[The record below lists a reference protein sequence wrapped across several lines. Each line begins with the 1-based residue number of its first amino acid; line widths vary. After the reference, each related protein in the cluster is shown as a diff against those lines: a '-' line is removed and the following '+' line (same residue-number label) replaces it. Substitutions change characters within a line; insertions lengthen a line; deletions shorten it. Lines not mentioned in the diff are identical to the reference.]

1 MKMSKRFLV
10 WWLIVVMQ
18 IIGLSTAVYFDAIPF
33 LLENDATYL
42 SFVIIAMWI
51 TASITIGYRALK
63 DRNDFET
70 PWFIGEACMTVGMV
84 GTVIGFMLMLGSSFA
99 EIDPSNIESMKR
111 VITDMAS
118 GMSTALLTTLC
129 GLIASLFV
137 KVQVILLEQDYGQ
150 E

>member
-1 MKMSKRFLV
+1 MNKRFLV

-18 IIGLSTAVYFDAIPF
+18 IIGLGTAIYYGAIPF
-33 LLENDATYL
+33 LFENDSTKL
-42 SFVIIAMWI
+42 SFVIIAMWGTA
-51 TASITIGYRALK
+51 TASIGYRSLK
-63 DRNDFET
+63 NRNDFET

-99 EIDPSNIESMKR
+99 EIDPSNVESMKR

-137 KVQVILLEQDYGQ
+137 KVQVIIQEQEYA
-150 E
+150 

>member
-1 MKMSKRFLV
+1 MNKRFLV

-18 IIGLSTAVYFDAIPF
+18 IIGLGTAIYYGAIPF
-33 LLENDATYL
+33 LFENDSTKL

-51 TASITIGYRALK
+51 TATTSIGYRSLK

-70 PWFIGEACMTVGMV
+70 PWFIGEACMTGGML

-99 EIDPSNIESMKR
+99 EIDPSNVDSMKR

-137 KVQVILLEQDYGQ
+137 KVQVIIQEQEYA
-150 E
+150 